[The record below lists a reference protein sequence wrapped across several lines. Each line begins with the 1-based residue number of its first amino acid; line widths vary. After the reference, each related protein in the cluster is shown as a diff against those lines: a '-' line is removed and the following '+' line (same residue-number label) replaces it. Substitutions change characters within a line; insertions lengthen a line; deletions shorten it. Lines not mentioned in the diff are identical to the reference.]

1 MTPAGTPEPE
11 EGLPLLRGMPAWGWA
26 LGGLLLGLLATATLV
41 LLEHHDAST
50 QARTRHVLIARRT
63 VNQIERQLASAGI
76 ELRAMQSAYL
86 VAPNIDQER
95 FQAIVTN
102 LQAQRMVPSLLAVAY
117 APRTADAAG
126 NAHYAYT
133 LVAPLAP
140 NRSLLGLDIVS
151 QPANLTALA
160 RARDLGAPVL
170 SAAFGL
176 RQAAQDPRD
185 TEGVVLRLPVFSP
198 GPLPATLA
206 ERRQR
211 EVGALA
217 MSMRLRPLLID
228 VLQPPLLSQYR
239 VRVVDVDDGGRV
251 LFDEGAA
258 PGGAE
263 TYDGIAQYGGRH
275 WQVILHPT
283 QPAIAPMIW
292 VFGIGGALA
301 SVLFASLLWSI
312 ASTRRRAVAI
322 GWQMSTRFRESEE
335 RFRTLNE
342 LLPALV
348 LMARAS
354 DGEIIYANEA
364 ACARLGADITKGTT
378 LAVLF
383 EDETLRQRLAEHDGE
398 NPWSHVEAV
407 LVSLNGDRFWAGTSV
422 SRVRVGTGDKLLM
435 VATDISEQRQLSELL
450 SYQASHDTLTE
461 LYNRREFER
470 HLQRALYALGK
481 DGPPAALLYL
491 DLDQFKLINDISGH
505 LAGDQLLSQLA
516 LAMAEQLRGGD
527 VLARLGGD
535 EFGILAHDTRIE
547 GAQALAERLRARVD
561 GFVYVWQQRSYS
573 VSVSIGVVLLD
584 RPGLTL
590 AEALSQA
597 DAACYIAK
605 DHGRN
610 RVHFYSE
617 QDDEAARRRGEME
630 WANRLRWA
638 VDEGRLLLH
647 YQEVAPL
654 HGGSGKPYIEL
665 LLRLRD
671 EDGRVVFPGAFI
683 PAAERYGMMPQ
694 LDRWVIAQALSHFD
708 QLHASGSAPG
718 CCAINLAASTLEDD
732 GLADYVLDLIAR
744 NGVSAEH
751 VCFEITE
758 TEAMRNVARAMRF
771 IERVRA
777 IGCKVALDD
786 FGAGMSSFGYLKNLP
801 VDTIKIDGSFVRDI
815 ESDPM
820 SRSIVE
826 AICKIGHQR
835 GLDVVA
841 EWVADPGIVPL
852 LRDLGV
858 DYGQGFA
865 LHRPEP
871 ALFQR
876 GASGA

>member
-1 MTPAGTPEPE
+1 
-11 EGLPLLRGMPAWGWA
+11 LA
-26 LGGLLLGLLATATLV
+26 LAGLLLGLLVTSALV
-41 LLEHHDAST
+41 LLEYQNT
-50 QARTRHVLIARRT
+50 QVEIRQRHVQTARR
-63 VNQIERQLASAGI
+63 VVAQVERRLESSGLL
-76 ELRAMQSAYL
+76 LRAVQSAYL
-86 VAPNIDQER
+86 VSEDIDEGR
-95 FQAIVTN
+95 FDSIVTN
-102 LQAQRMVPSLLAVAY
+102 LQAQRMVPSLLAVAF
-117 APRTADAAG
+117 APRSVESGQVRYVYVRA
-126 NAHYAYT
+126 
-133 LVAPLAP
+133 APLAP
-140 NRSLLGLDIVS
+140 NRSLIGLDIGS
-151 QPANLTALA
+151 QPENLTALA
-160 RARDLGAPVL
+160 RARDLDQPVL
-170 SAAFGL
+170 SAAFRL
-176 RQAAQDPRD
+176 RQPAADPRD
-185 TEGVVLRLPVFSP
+185 IDGVVLRLPVFTP
-198 GPLPATLA
+198 GPAPTSVALRR
-206 ERRQR
+206 ER
-211 EVGALA
+211 EYGALA
-217 MSMRLRPLLID
+217 MSLRLRPLLLD
-228 VLQPPLLSQYR
+228 ALPSPLLQQYR
-239 VRVVDVDDGGRV
+239 VRVVDVTEAPRP

-258 PGGAE
+258 GSAGEHYPG
-263 TYDGIAQYGGRH
+263 TIDFGGRR
-275 WQVILHPT
+275 WQLDLM
-283 QPAIAPMIW
+283 PAQASVATATPLLW
-292 VFGIGGALA
+292 TFAIGGSIASLLLA
-301 SVLFASLLWSI
+301 MLLWSI
-312 ASTRRRAVAI
+312 ASTRRRALTI
-322 GWQMSTRFRESEE
+322 GWQMSARFRESEE
-335 RFRTLNE
+335 RFRSLNE

-354 DGEIIYANEA
+354 DGVVVYANEA
-364 ACARLGADITKGTT
+364 ACARLGADVTRNST
-378 LAVLF
+378 LSSLF
-383 EDETLRQRLAEHDGE
+383 EDETLRQRLADHDGE

-422 SRVRVGTGDKLLM
+422 SRVRVGDQDNLLM
-435 VATDISEQRQLSELL
+435 VASDISEQRQLSELL

-470 HLQRALYALGK
+470 HLTRALYALGK
-481 DGPPAALLYL
+481 DGPPSALLYL
-491 DLDQFKLINDISGH
+491 DLDQFKLINDTSGH

-527 VLARLGGD
+527 ILARLGGD

-547 GAQALAERLRARVD
+547 GAQALAERLRSRVE
-561 GFVYVWQQRSYS
+561 GFVYVWKQRSYS
-573 VSVSIGVVLLD
+573 ISVSIGVVLLD

-590 AEALSQA
+590 AEALAQA

-617 QDDEAARRRGEME
+617 QDDETARRRGEME

-638 VDEGRLLLH
+638 IDENRLQLH

-654 HGGSGKPYIEL
+654 REECEAPYIEL

-671 EDGRVVFPGAFI
+671 EDGRIVFPGAFI
-683 PAAERYGMMPQ
+683 PAAERYGMMPL
-694 LDRWVIAQALSHFD
+694 LDRWVIAQSLANFD
-708 QLHASGSAPG
+708 RLHVSGRAPG

-732 GLADYVLDLIAR
+732 GLADYVLDRITRHSVAP
-744 NGVSAEH
+744 EH
-751 VCFEITE
+751 LCFEITE

-777 IGCKVALDD
+777 VGCKVALDD

-852 LRDLGV
+852 LRELGV

-876 GASGA
+876 GEDTA

>member
-1 MTPAGTPEPE
+1 ML
-11 EGLPLLRGMPAWGWA
+11 GLPAWSWA
-26 LGGLLLGLLATATLV
+26 LGALLAGLVATTSLV
-41 LLEHHDAST
+41 LLEQHDLSS
-50 QARTRHVLIARRT
+50 QAHARHVLIARRT
-63 VNQIERQLASAGI
+63 VSMVERQLVAAGVQ
-76 ELRAMQSAYL
+76 LRALQSVYL
-86 VAPNIDQER
+86 IAPGIDQAQ
-95 FQAIVTN
+95 FDTIVTN
-102 LQAQRMVPSLLAVAY
+102 LQAQRIVPSLLAVAY
-117 APRTADAAG
+117 APRTTDAAG
-126 NAHYAYT
+126 HAHYAYAR
-133 LVAPLAP
+133 VAPLAP

-151 QPANLTALA
+151 QPLNLAALT
-160 RARDLGAPVL
+160 RARDLGEPVL
-170 SAAFGL
+170 SAAFPL
-176 RQAAQDPRD
+176 RQVAGDPRD
-185 TEGVVLRLPVFSP
+185 REGVVVRLPVFSP
-198 GPLPATLA
+198 GPIPATTT

-217 MSMRLRPLLID
+217 MSMRLRPLLVD
-228 VLQPPLLSQYR
+228 VLQPPLLSQYH
-239 VRVVDVDDGGRV
+239 VQVVDLDDGGRV
-251 LFDEGAA
+251 LFDEGAR
-258 PGGAE
+258 PGGDDA
-263 TYDGIAQYGGRH
+263 YAGVARYGGRR
-275 WQVILHPT
+275 WQVTLRPA
-283 QPAIAPMIW
+283 QPAIATMLW
-292 VFGIGGALA
+292 VFGIGGVVASLLLA
-301 SVLFASLLWSI
+301 MLLWSI
-312 ASTRRRAVAI
+312 ASTRRRALAI
-322 GWQMSTRFRESEE
+322 GWQMSARFRESEE

-348 LMARAS
+348 LMARAQ
-354 DGEIIYANEA
+354 DGVIIYANEA
-364 ACARLGADITKGTT
+364 ACARLGAGIAEGVT
-378 LAVLF
+378 LASLF
-383 EDETLRQRLAEHDGE
+383 EDDTLRQRLADHDGE

-422 SRVRVGTGDKLLM
+422 SRVRVGAHDKLLM

-470 HLQRALYALGK
+470 HLQRALFALGK

-527 VLARLGGD
+527 ILARLGGD
-535 EFGILAHDTRIE
+535 EFGILAHDTRLE
-547 GAQALAERLRARVD
+547 GVQALAERLRARVE
-561 GFVYVWQQRSYS
+561 GFVYVWQQRSYT

-590 AEALSQA
+590 TEVLSQA

-617 QDDEAARRRGEME
+617 QDDEATRRRGEME

-638 VDEGRLLLH
+638 IDEHRLRLH

-654 HGGSGKPYIEL
+654 RGSAGAPYIEL

-671 EDGRVVFPGAFI
+671 EDGRIVFPGAFV

-694 LDRWVIAQALSHFD
+694 LDRWVIAQALAHFD
-708 QLHASGSAPG
+708 RLHVSGEPPG

-732 GLADYVLDLIAR
+732 GLADYVLDLVAR
-744 NGVSAEH
+744 HGVAPERL
-751 VCFEITE
+751 CFEITE

-771 IERVRA
+771 IERVRS

-835 GLDVVA
+835 GLGVVA
-841 EWVADPGIVPL
+841 EWVADPGVVPL

-876 GASGA
+876 DDASG

>member
-1 MTPAGTPEPE
+1 
-11 EGLPLLRGMPAWGWA
+11 MPAWGWA
-26 LGGLLLGLLATATLV
+26 LGGLLLGLLATAAV
-41 LLEHHDAST
+41 VSLEHHDMSK

-63 VNQIERQLASAGI
+63 VTQIERQLASAGV

-86 VAPNIDQER
+86 VAQDIGQER
-95 FQAIVTN
+95 FGSIVAN
-102 LQAQRMVPSLLAVAY
+102 LQSQGMVPSPLAVAY
-117 APRTADAAG
+117 APRTVDAAG
-126 NAHYAYT
+126 NAHYVYT

-140 NRSLLGLDIVS
+140 NRSLLGLDIGS
-151 QPANLTALA
+151 QPVNLLALT

-170 SAAFGL
+170 SAPFRL
-176 RQAAQDPRD
+176 RQATEDPRD
-185 TEGVVLRLPVFSP
+185 SDGVVLRLPVFSP
-198 GPLPATLA
+198 GPLPTTVD

-217 MSMRLRPLLID
+217 MSMRLRPMLID
-228 VLQPPLLSQYR
+228 ILQPPLLSQYH
-239 VRVVDVDDGGRV
+239 VRVEDLDDGGRV
-251 LFDEGAA
+251 LFDEGAT
-258 PGGAE
+258 PGDGDH
-263 TYDGIAQYGGRH
+263 YDGIARYGDRRWH
-275 WQVILHPT
+275 VMLRPA
-283 QPAIAPMIW
+283 QPAITTMVW

-301 SVLFASLLWSI
+301 SVLLSLLLWSI

-322 GWQMSTRFRESEE
+322 GWQMSARFRESEE

-354 DGEIIYANEA
+354 DGVIIYANEA
-364 ACARLGADITKGTT
+364 ACARLGSDITKDTT
-378 LAVLF
+378 LATLF

-407 LVSLNGDRFWAGTSV
+407 LVSLNGDRFWAGTSI
-422 SRVRVGTGDKLLM
+422 SRVRVGTRDKLLM

-590 AEALSQA
+590 ADALSQA

-617 QDDEAARRRGEME
+617 QDDEATRRRGEME

-654 HGGSGKPYIEL
+654 QGGSGKPYIEL

-694 LDRWVIAQALSHFD
+694 LDRWVISQALAHFD
-708 QLHASGSAPG
+708 ELHASGHPPG

-744 NGVSAEH
+744 HNVSPERL
-751 VCFEITE
+751 CFEITE

-777 IGCKVALDD
+777 VGCKVALDD

-876 GASGA
+876 GAAGT